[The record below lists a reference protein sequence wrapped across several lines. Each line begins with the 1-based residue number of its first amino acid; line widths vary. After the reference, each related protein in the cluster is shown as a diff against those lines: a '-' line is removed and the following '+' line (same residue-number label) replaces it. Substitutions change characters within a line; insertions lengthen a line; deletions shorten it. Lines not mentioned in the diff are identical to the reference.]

1 MSTQTAPEARRGI
14 AVLGGLGRAGSNIK
28 LVRDYGV
35 VASAVGLFVVLA
47 IVSGPF
53 RTTTNQLNI
62 LDQWSTIGII
72 ACGSTIC
79 IVAGGFDLSIDAVF
93 ALSGVI
99 SAWIAMNTGQP
110 ELGLAVGM
118 VSGVLLGTFNGVLVT
133 IGRINPFVATIAS
146 SVVFLGIAQL
156 ITKGSVLAVTDPA
169 FSKIGLQRY
178 GDLTLPAIAFVV
190 FAVLSAVVLS
200 RTVVGRRIYAVGGNY
215 EAARYS
221 GVAVNRVQIFAY
233 AVSGLSASVAGV
245 LAASRNSSASADL
258 RTDLAFQAITA
269 VVIGGVSIYG
279 GEGTIPRALVGVL
292 ILALIGN
299 GFNLLAVDPAYQQVL
314 LGSIIV
320 LAVAV
325 DAWARRTQK

>member
-1 MSTQTAPEARRGI
+1 MST
-14 AVLGGLGRAGSNIK
+14 LGAQRSHIK
-28 LVRDYGV
+28 LARDYGV
-35 VASAVGLFVVLA
+35 LLSAVGLFVVLA
-47 IVSGPF
+47 VASAPF
-53 RTTTNQLNI
+53 RTATNQLNL

-72 ACGSTIC
+72 ACGSTLC
-79 IVAGGFDLSIDAVF
+79 IVAGGFDLSVDAIF

-99 SAWIAMNTGQP
+99 AAWTTVHLGSP
-110 ELGLAVGM
+110 VLGL
-118 VSGVLLGTFNGVLVT
+118 LLGMASGLVLGLFNGVLVT

-156 ITKGSVLAVTDPA
+156 ITQGSVIAVDDTA
-169 FSKIGLQRY
+169 FSELGLKRF
-178 GDLTLPAIAFVV
+178 GDLTLPALAFVV
-190 FAVLSAVVLS
+190 FAVLSAVVLA
-200 RTVVGRRIYAVGGNY
+200 RTVVGRKLYAVGGNY

-221 GVAVNRVQIFAY
+221 GIAVDRVQIFAY
-233 AVSGLSASVAGV
+233 AVSGLSASIAGV
-245 LAASRNSSASADL
+245 LAASRNSSGQADL
-258 RTDLAFQAITA
+258 RTELAFQAITA

-314 LGSIIV
+314 LGTIIV

-325 DAWARRTQK
+325 DAWARRTQR